1 MSSRVSRSPK
11 IFTFSESSV
20 RSSAVLPNSW
30 RFQNSSYWAITRL
43 IAASSLGRSLALE
56 VWTSASGESS
66 MMREKAMAPRFM
78 AVLLDVIRQPHAR
91 AGLAAVG
98 RLVLGGANQFT
109 DGIPNIGA
117 FVDGPDY

>member
-78 AVLLDVIRQPHAR
+78 AVLLDVRRQPHAP
-91 AGLAAVG
+91 AGLAACSPS
-98 RLVLGGANQFT
+98 LG
-109 DGIPNIGA
+109 DGER
-117 FVDGPDY
+117 GPEYITHQDAREQG